1 MTGVQETKSA
11 PTAESAPAPSPRSRK
26 PIRWYSFRNIS
37 AIYLFLV
44 IFVVFSLWVPRTFL
58 NANTWRSLFDTEA
71 LTAIVAIGLTIS
83 LAAGVF
89 DLAIGLQVGLAGI
102 IVAKLLSA
110 FSLPIPVAILITIV
124 VSALV
129 GLISGLLVVRLRIDS
144 FIATLAL
151 ASVLTAAVQWVS
163 GGQQILNLSADFQAL
178 GTSDILGITLPVWAM
193 VIVALLAW
201 YVLDRTPAGR
211 HVYATGGNPAAARL
225 AGVSVGRVTIVS
237 LIVGGVIASVAGIL
251 FSSRIGVGDP
261 TIGPAF
267 LLPAFA
273 AATLGSTQFRS
284 GRYNILGTLVSV
296 YVLAVGSK
304 GLQLAGAPTWIP
316 DLFNGL
322 AIILAVSL
330 AKWEGRS
337 LRAIAVRRRLA
348 DSRH

>member
-1 MTGVQETKSA
+1 MTVARETEVSA
-11 PTAESAPAPSPRSRK
+11 AAKPRRAPDDRSRTS
-26 PIRWYSFRNIS
+26 IRWYSFRNIS
-37 AIYLFLV
+37 AIYLFIV
-44 IFVVFSLWVPRTFL
+44 IFIVFSLWVPRTFL
-58 NANTWRSLFDTEA
+58 DVNTWRSMLDTES

-89 DLAIGLQVGLAGI
+89 DLAIGMQVGLAGI
-102 IVAKLLSA
+102 VVAQLLSA
-110 FSLPIPVAILITIV
+110 FSLPIPIAITITIV

-129 GLISGLLVVRLRIDS
+129 GLVSGLLVVGLRIDS

-163 GGQQILNLSADFQAL
+163 GGQQILNLSAEFQAL
-178 GTSDILGITLPVWAM
+178 GTSDILGITLPVWVMA
-193 VIVALLAW
+193 IVGVLGW

-211 HVYATGGNPAAARL
+211 HIYATGGNPSAARL
-225 AGVSVGRVTIVS
+225 AGVSVGRVTIIS
-237 LIVGGVIASVAGIL
+237 LVVGGVIASFAGIL

-273 AATLGSTQFRS
+273 AATLGSTQFRA

-296 YVLAVGSK
+296 FVLAAGSK

-322 AIILAVSL
+322 AIILAVGL

-337 LRAIAVRRRLA
+337 LRAMAVRRRLA
-348 DSRH
+348 DSHG